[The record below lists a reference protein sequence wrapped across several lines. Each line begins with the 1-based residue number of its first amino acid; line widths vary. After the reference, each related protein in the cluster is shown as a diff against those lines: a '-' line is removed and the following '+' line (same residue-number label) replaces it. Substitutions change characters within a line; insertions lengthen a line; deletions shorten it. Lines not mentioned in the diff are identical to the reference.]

1 MSRWRVLLNKPI
13 HPDALR
19 RLEEQTEPCLAFE
32 ATQDELVSL
41 LPQVDAILL
50 GVGFYLGPVELGR
63 GSRLVVIG
71 RHGVGLDNV
80 DVAAA
85 TERAIPVTYTP
96 YGPTEST
103 AEHAFLLML
112 SVARRLSQM
121 DHALRTGDF
130 GIRLRN
136 EAMGRELQ
144 GMILGIVGF
153 GRIGQRLAE
162 MCRAALDMEIR
173 VYDPFV
179 DAESIAAW
187 GATPVPRLVDL
198 ASQVD
203 ILSIHAPL
211 SQATRHLIDRTV
223 LRAMKPGAL
232 LINTSRGP
240 VVDQQALREL
250 LLDGHL
256 GGAGLDVFD
265 PQPPDPADPLLG
277 LDQVVLTPHIA
288 SFTRQGRQRMGLT
301 VVEDI
306 VRALRGDR
314 PRFLANPQVW
324 PHRRFKMGPTA
335 DQGDSE

>member
-1 MSRWRVLLNKPI
+1 
-13 HPDALR
+13 
-19 RLEEQTEPCLAFE
+19 
-32 ATQDELVSL
+32 
-41 LPQVDAILL
+41 
-50 GVGFYLGPVELGR
+50 
-63 GSRLVVIG
+63 
-71 RHGVGLDNV
+71 
-80 DVAAA
+80 
-85 TERAIPVTYTP
+85 
-96 YGPTEST
+96 
-103 AEHAFLLML
+103 
-112 SVARRLSQM
+112 
-121 DHALRTGDF
+121 
-130 GIRLRN
+130 
-136 EAMGRELQ
+136 
-144 GMILGIVGF
+144 
-153 GRIGQRLAE
+153 
-162 MCRAALDMEIR
+162 
-173 VYDPFV
+173 V